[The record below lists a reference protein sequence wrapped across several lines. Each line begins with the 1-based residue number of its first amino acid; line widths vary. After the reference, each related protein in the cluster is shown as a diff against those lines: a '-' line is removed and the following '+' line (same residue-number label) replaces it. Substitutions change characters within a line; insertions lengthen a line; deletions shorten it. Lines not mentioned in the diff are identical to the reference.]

1 MSQLT
6 ALLKSF
12 VPRLPSQQ
20 ERDEEYLCEAVN
32 VYDVERRMWEIDHRA
47 AQPFSQAVGGVVH

>member
-12 VPRLPSQQ
+12 VPHMPSQQ
-20 ERDEEYLCEAVN
+20 ERDEEYLSEAVD

-47 AQPFSQAVGGVVH
+47 AHAFSPAVGGVVH